1 MQARQRPDVDQDSG
15 AVDIPVSAEQFQRR
29 VHEALRST
37 TDVASFSSLLTLN
50 TGVPFAVSREELAKL
65 DPQRYFPAFLERVRQ
80 VAPEF
85 DVITVTRIF
94 EQYYGLQVPAQQG
107 YPLRR
112 YDGRML
118 LIEVDD
124 ASQGLVFAQFRPHV
138 RQLGVR
144 RLKVSAATAAF
155 DESALHGLS
164 ASLRNH
170 FRCMRDDQFVAA
182 LAQEIETALR
192 A

>member
-1 MQARQRPDVDQDSG
+1 M
-15 AVDIPVSAEQFQRR
+15 
-29 VHEALRST
+29 
-37 TDVASFSSLLTLN
+37 
-50 TGVPFAVSREELAKL
+50 PFAVSRDELAKL
-65 DPQRYFPAFLERVRQ
+65 DPERYFPAFLERVKQ

-85 DVITVTRIF
+85 DVTTVTRIF

-112 YDGRML
+112 YDSSLL

-124 ASQGLVFAQFRPHV
+124 ASTGLVTAQFRPHV
-138 RQLGVR
+138 RQLRVR
-144 RLKVSAATAAF
+144 RLKVAAANSAF
-155 DESALHGLS
+155 DESALRGLS

-182 LAQEIETALR
+182 LATEIETALR